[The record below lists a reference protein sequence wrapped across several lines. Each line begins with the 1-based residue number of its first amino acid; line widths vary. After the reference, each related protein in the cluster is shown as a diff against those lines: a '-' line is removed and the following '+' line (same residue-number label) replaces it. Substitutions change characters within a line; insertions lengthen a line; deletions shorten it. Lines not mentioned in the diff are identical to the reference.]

1 FYWGQENGNV
11 NKDIKTH
18 GAMAVSANSKNP
30 EKALEVYDLLRNDET
45 DYKLLN
51 FGIEGTD
58 YVMTDDGKLGYPEG
72 CDASTDALGS
82 NFWAGRMDE
91 FEPDRVTDAP
101 DKAEIY
107 AALDAVAKD
116 YPYTTF
122 VVDKTPLESTLAA
135 VSGVFAEYIPQLQY
149 GKFDDPAAAVAEM
162 RQKLEDVGFED

>member
-1 FYWGQENGNV
+1 
-11 NKDIKTH
+11 
-18 GAMAVSANSKNP
+18 
-30 EKALEVYDLLRNDET
+30 
-45 DYKLLN
+45 KLLN

-72 CDASTDALGS
+72 YDASTDALGS

-162 RQKLEDVGFED
+162 RQKLEDVGFEDARAGLEEQLKQWGADQGVS